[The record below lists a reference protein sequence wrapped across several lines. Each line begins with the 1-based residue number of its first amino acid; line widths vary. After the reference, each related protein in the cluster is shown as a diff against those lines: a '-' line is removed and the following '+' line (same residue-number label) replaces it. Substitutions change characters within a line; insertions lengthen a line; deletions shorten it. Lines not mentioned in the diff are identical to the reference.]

1 MKKIKGL
8 TLLTMITFSLGVI
21 ACKKVKRVQASEVQD
36 YSGSWNSIDARLV
49 REKLILQIISH
60 NWHRNFILDKRRKPV
75 VVVGDILNET
85 HEHIQEAPFINEIE
99 NALLEN
105 EIARIVANREF
116 RARIRQERA
125 EHQNGYVSESTRKKF
140 GKELGADFMIMGK
153 ISSIA
158 DVRGR
163 KKGIYYRVSL
173 TLVDLETN
181 EKVWAGSQE
190 IDKVV
195 KG

>member
-1 MKKIKGL
+1 MKNIKNISFL
-8 TLLTMITFSLGVI
+8 VVATIVLGI
-21 ACKKVKRVQASEVQD
+21 AACKKVKRVHASEVKD
-36 YSGSWNSIDARLV
+36 YSGGWNSVDARLV
-49 REKLILQIISH
+49 REKLIIRIIDH
-60 NWHRNFILDKRRKPV
+60 NWHRDFIIKKGRKPV
-75 VVVGDILNET
+75 VVVGDVINDT

-105 EIARIVANREF
+105 GTARVVANREF
-116 RARIRQERA
+116 RARLRQERS
-125 EHQNGYVSESTRKKF
+125 EHQNGFVSEASRKKF
-140 GKELGADFMIMGK
+140 GRELGADFMIMGK

-158 DVRGR
+158 DVRGS

-173 TLVDLETN
+173 TLIDLETN
-181 EKVWAGSQE
+181 EKVWAGSKE